1 MNMRIHHPAV
11 PAAAALALLA
21 LAGCAEVPGNWL
33 NGRAAAES
41 RILRERAEL
50 EAREAVGRRQLE
62 LAEQSLRREEEQ
74 RERAERGT
82 ALWRGGSALLLVLAG
97 VTLFLGAAAGS
108 ATRKEAAR

>member
-1 MNMRIHHPAV
+1 MKPIHRRAASV
-11 PAAAALALLA
+11 AAALALLA
-21 LAGCAEVPGNWL
+21 LAGCGDVPGGWL
-33 NGRAAAES
+33 HGRAAAES

-62 LAEQSLRREEEQ
+62 LTEQRLRREEEL

-82 ALWRGGSALLLVLAG
+82 ALWRSGSALLVVLSG

-108 ATRKEAAR
+108 ATRKEVAP